1 MKDSLS
7 SKLVSIAIVL
17 KLSGLFFLIFE
28 MKGEIKG
35 VIIPWKFYNS
45 KAHNLENYWK

>member
-1 MKDSLS
+1 MKDYLS
-7 SKLVSIAIVL
+7 SKLDSITIVL

-28 MKGEIKG
+28 MKREIKG

-45 KAHNLENYWK
+45 KAHNL